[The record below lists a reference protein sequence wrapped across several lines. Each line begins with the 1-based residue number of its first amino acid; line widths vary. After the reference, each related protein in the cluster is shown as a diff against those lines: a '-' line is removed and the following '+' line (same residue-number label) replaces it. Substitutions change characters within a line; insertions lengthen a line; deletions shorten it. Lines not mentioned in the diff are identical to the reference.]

1 MNPFSLITGAVQTV
15 FGGVK
20 DIILGHVKNDQDKIE
35 AALQLGTLQLQLQE
49 KLVEAGEQYVDAQKA
64 IIVAE
69 AQSASWLPRNI
80 RPLSLAVFLGII
92 IYQGVV
98 VSIFHLPSVNFTSIP
113 TQVWTLF
120 TIGFGG
126 YIVSRGVEKSV
137 ANWASN
143 GTNGNGS
150 TDN

>member
-20 DIILGHVKNDQDKIE
+20 EIILGHVKNDQDKINASLE
-35 AALQLGTLQLQLQE
+35 LGKLELQLQTT
-49 KLVEAGEQYVDAQKA
+49 LVQAGEQYVDAQKA
-64 IIVAE
+64 IITTE

-98 VSIFHLPSVNFTSIP
+98 VSIFHLPSVNFTNIP
-113 TQVWTLF
+113 AQVWTLF